1 MSLEDVPDR
10 VVILAQPSWVLHQL
24 TEAWD
29 MSPAVDNP
37 PHLPNMLFSLEVK
50 VVILNS
56 IRNNKTKQHTTL
68 KVNNFLK
75 ISDLKLPSFSLKE
88 FSLP

>member
-1 MSLEDVPDR
+1 ML
-10 VVILAQPSWVLHQL
+10 LHQL

-88 FSLP
+88 FSLLLSLSAHVKNHS